1 MAKDSVLDSAL
12 LLIETITKK
21 KIVGIIPKIKFK
33 LPSEDSLDKIHLTRN
48 EQSIK
53 FMNSQIDILASSV
66 RKCIDLSYIKDIV
79 GLCP

>member
-12 LLIETITKK
+12 LSIETITKK